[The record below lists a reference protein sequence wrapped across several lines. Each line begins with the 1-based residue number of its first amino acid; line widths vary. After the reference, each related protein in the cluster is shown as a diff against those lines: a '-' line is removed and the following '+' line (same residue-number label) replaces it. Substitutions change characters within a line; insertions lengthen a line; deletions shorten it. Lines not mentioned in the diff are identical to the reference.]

1 MQRGLGHYTYGAR
14 YMNSVTS
21 LWHGVEPLIEEYQLT
36 DSYVYYRGNPIKIID
51 IDRNDELYETSEKEL
66 HKEVLEE
73 ATY

>member
-1 MQRGLGHYTYGAR
+1 MQRGHGHYTYGAR

-21 LWHGVEPLIEEYQLT
+21 LWYGVEPLIEEYQLT
-36 DSYVYYRGNPIKIID
+36 GSYVYCSDNPIKIID

-73 ATY
+73 ATC

>member
-1 MQRGLGHYTYGAR
+1 MQRGHEHYTYGAR

-51 IDRNDELYETSEKEL
+51 IDRIDELYETSEKKL

-73 ATY
+73 ATC

>member
-21 LWHGVEPLIEEYQLT
+21 LWHGVYSLVEKYQLT
-36 DSYVYYRGNPIKIID
+36 GSYVYCSDNPIKIID

-73 ATY
+73 ATC

>member
-21 LWHGVEPLIEEYQLT
+21 LWYGVYFLVEKYQLFG
-36 DSYVYYRGNPIKIID
+36 SYVYCRGNPIKIIG
-51 IDRNDELYETSEKEL
+51 IDRNDELYETSAKNL

-73 ATY
+73 ATC